1 MSNKRLVKLG
11 EIVDFNGETCVVTKV
26 GVKGQLA
33 FYVQGEDA
41 LKAYVFNSKIEKL
54 QLSEKTGKD
63 LPKKLK
69 AFLDKSLSSHKKF
82 DFVTFEYK
90 GKQTNGTVIKGGS
103 KVVILLED
111 GETEISG
118 AAHLFKKIKSP
129 VIEIPKELKDWSFIG
144 YKEHKQMSRG
154 TTAFNATAKYKNKK
168 VLDLSNDGRGACMS
182 TYQLEDPD
190 SRTVGFND
198 FREAV
203 ESSVKALFP
212 DSDSCPNL
220 SDIDEYYVHWF
231 NNDKK
236 FNITWKQYLNNF

>member
-11 EIVDFNGETCVVTKV
+11 EIIEIYGETCVVTKM

-33 FYVQGEDA
+33 FYVEKEDT
-41 LKAYVFNSKIEKL
+41 LKAYGFNSKIEKL
-54 QLSEKTGKD
+54 QISEKTEKD

-69 AFLDKSLSSHKKF
+69 KLLDKSIASHKKL

-103 KVVILLED
+103 KVVVLLED
-111 GETEISG
+111 GEIEISG
-118 AAHLFKKIKSP
+118 SAHLFKKIESP
-129 VIEIPKELKDWSFIG
+129 IIEIPKELKDWSFVG

-190 SRTVGFND
+190 SRTVGYDD
-198 FREAV
+198 FRKAV

-212 DSDSCPNL
+212 DSDKRPSL